1 MRATKVGNNRL
12 LLKTFMEE
20 GHAGAS
26 GRYDS
31 LKETAFTYAF
41 ILDSLGFK

>member
-1 MRATKVGNNRL
+1 MDA
-12 LLKTFMEE
+12 

-31 LKETAFTYAF
+31 LKEIAFIYAF
-41 ILDSLGFK
+41 ILQTSRENYAYEYED